1 MWLIPR
7 RWSDT
12 AGNELRLLRA
22 ACEDPGAAASPLTG
36 QWEKRLAE
44 FVGVPH
50 AVAVNSGR
58 LGMRLIL
65 EHLKIGAGDEVI
77 VPAYTLKDLLPLIQD
92 TGAKAVPADIDIRT
106 LNVTAKSVAARITPN
121 TRAIIVLHAFGAPA
135 PVDAIAAQAEP
146 KGIPVIEDCAHSLGA
161 MLNGRQ
167 TGSFGHAAFFSFEP
181 TKPVN
186 TYGGGMVVT
195 RDGELAQFVRGRVEN
210 LPLDTATLLKKA
222 AATHKEK
229 LLTGTGLA
237 LPLLLLLASPR
248 GKELLSRAYRG
259 AQTVPSGGAR
269 YHPAQARM
277 GIRRLGT
284 LPDRLR
290 VRQSNA
296 RLLASLL
303 DPSIRVQQL
312 LPGAESTWYFF
323 VAVLPR
329 RAAPLRA
336 ALLARHGV
344 DAAVE
349 EEIADECARILGRA
363 DCPGV
368 VDVYY
373 HAMAL
378 PMFDAMNEGQV
389 RRAAAAINRL
399 VR

>member
-7 RWSDT
+7 RWPDT
-12 AGNELRLLRA
+12 ASGEPRLLRA
-22 ACEDPGAAASPLTG
+22 ACEAPGADNSALVG
-36 QWEKRLAE
+36 QWERGVAE

-92 TGAKAVPADIDIRT
+92 TGAKAVPADIDPNT
-106 LNVTAKSVAARITPN
+106 LNVTADSVAARITPN
-121 TRAIIVLHAFGAPA
+121 TRAVVVLHAFGAPA
-135 PVDAIAAQAEP
+135 PVDAIAALAEAR
-146 KGIPVIEDCAHSLGA
+146 GIPVVEDCAHSLGA
-161 MLNGRQ
+161 TLNGRQ
-167 TGSFGHAAFFSFEP
+167 TGSFGRAAFFSFEP

-195 RDGELAQFVRGRVEN
+195 GDAELAKFVRGRVEN
-210 LPLDTATLLKKA
+210 LPLDPATLLKKA
-222 AATHKEK
+222 AATNKEK

-237 LPLLLLLASPR
+237 WPLLMLLASPR
-248 GKELLSRAYRG
+248 GKALLSRAYRG
-259 AQTVPSGGAR
+259 AQTVPSGGAQ
-269 YHPAQARM
+269 YHPAQARI
-277 GIRRLGT
+277 GIARLGT
-284 LPDRLR
+284 LPGRLAAR
-290 VRQSNA
+290 RRSA
-296 RLLASLL
+296 RLLMSLL

-312 LPGAESTWYFF
+312 IPGAESTWYFF
-323 VAVLPR
+323 VVLLTK
-329 RAAPLRA
+329 RAATLRA
-336 ALLARHGV
+336 PLLARYGV

-368 VDVYY
+368 VDVYFN
-373 HAMAL
+373 AMAL
-378 PMFDAMNEGQV
+378 PMFDDIGERQV
-389 RRAAAAINRL
+389 RRVAAAINRL